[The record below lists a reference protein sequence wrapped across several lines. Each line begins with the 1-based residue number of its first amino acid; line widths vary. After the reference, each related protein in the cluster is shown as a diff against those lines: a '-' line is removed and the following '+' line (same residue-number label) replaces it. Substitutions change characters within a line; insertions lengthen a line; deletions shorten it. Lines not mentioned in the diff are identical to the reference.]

1 MGRAT
6 FFLVPLL
13 LLATEAEAI
22 DISAAGGWSETVNQ
36 SDLVSGAGSQLI
48 DTYESTTGGT
58 VIDVSNC
65 ADDADNWRVDVRR
78 IDDGGWHGDFI
89 LYLKRTSD
97 GSGNGSV
104 SGGFSYV
111 EITTTDTQLFVG
123 AGNRDGIELQYRL
136 TGMSTGASP
145 DNYSQTIVFTVV
157 DIP

>member
-1 MGRAT
+1 M
-6 FFLVPLL
+6 
-13 LLATEAEAI
+13 ATEAEAI
-22 DISAAGGWSETVNQ
+22 DISAAGGWSETINQ

-58 VIDVSNC
+58 VIDVSSC
-65 ADDADNWRVDVRR
+65 TDDADNWRVDVRR
-78 IDDGGWHGDFI
+78 LDDGGWHGDFI

-104 SGGFSYV
+104 SGGLSYV
-111 EITTTDTQLFVG
+111 EITTTDTQLFLG
-123 AGNRDGIELQYRL
+123 AGDRDGMELQYRL
-136 TGMSTGASP
+136 TGMSTAASP